1 MDEPDIEVYVFHY
14 NTVQDLDTDIGY
26 VGLRNWG
33 GNTRRFEVG
42 TVINGNFQPVQTT
55 SSVAGR
61 GGTQIVEFDWRPNF
75 VYQLRFYD

>member
-33 GNTRRFEVG
+33 ATRAASKL
-42 TVINGNFQPVQTT
+42 TT

-61 GGTQIVEFDWRPNF
+61 GGTQIVEFGWRPNF